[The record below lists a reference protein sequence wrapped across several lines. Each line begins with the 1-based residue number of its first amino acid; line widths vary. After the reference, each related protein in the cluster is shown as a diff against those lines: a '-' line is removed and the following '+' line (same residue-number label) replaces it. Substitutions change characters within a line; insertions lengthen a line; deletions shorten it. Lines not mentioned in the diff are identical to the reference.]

1 MLRPITHRLI
11 LAGLLCLSGLVTA
24 APAHAEIWCLRSF
37 DSGPPGTCVFISL
50 QDCVR
55 AASVGAFGG
64 RCERQGFAP
73 RATSDKRRTDRKRA
87 PERREQWW

>member
-1 MLRPITHRLI
+1 MRRLI
-11 LAGLLCLSGLVTA
+11 LAGLLCLPGLVA
-24 APAHAEIWCLRSF
+24 ATPARAEIWCLGSF
-37 DSGPPGTCVFISL
+37 DSSPGTCVFVSL

-55 AASVGAFGG
+55 AAAVGAFGG

-73 RATSDKRRTDRKRA
+73 RATPDKRRTDRKRT